1 MKVLPAFS
9 KVAIVFVIAGVGIL
23 ATVAA
28 KLLIVSPPSPEIPHA
43 EDLVTLDYQ
52 GDLNL
57 TEASISGL
65 QLESLTS
72 DQPPLIVLSDL
83 LVENLNVEFL
93 GGYTASDFLLAEGTA
108 ADSSK
113 LAGLGYTYYLNASNL
128 YYGTVPL
135 VRLPDLSSLYLSSL
149 GGTLAGDLS
158 LNGHKLSGLQLVIF
172 SDGTIQTTA
181 QSTAAT
187 LVVCASNSKNTGRCD
202 YQAGGTADDVQIQ
215 AANDALS
222 SGGKIVLLEG
232 TYNITATITLS
243 SSVELIG
250 SGWSTILDVSGLSS
264 ASAIIVGDYG
274 VLKDV
279 KIQGDITPLTSIWR
293 GVGTGD
299 HSLIEHI
306 WINENDGG
314 ISTANKTN
322 VHIRDVYF
330 TQIHDSNGWANI
342 VGASGTSDGIFID
355 GIYAYHCDRALEVEN
370 GAKNFY
376 AKRGYLKTIK
386 VPGSYSF
393 VLDAHTHE
401 GFGGVENVVYEDFYL
416 EDTDG
421 ITATG
426 AGSDISKNITF
437 RNITMVNSDVSAGRS
452 TVTIAAAEK
461 VMVDGLYIT
470 NTNSDDNLDVGSNS
484 VNIIF
489 NNVDMLGAGRVDL
502 GINGTNVTLQ
512 NSRFKSTLD
521 SGYTLSISGSG
532 SHVLVKNVHLYDCQG
547 YGGILASTPIPSYV
561 TIKDSLIEMHATSPG
576 SYGINGSVFRV
587 LNNRILGS
595 PTSTGISISANGSII
610 TGNYITGGSY
620 YGDIWIRSGSSNI
633 EIYQNELVEHKIYDE
648 GTGTKVYRNTGYV
661 TENSGTATVA
671 SGQTTI
677 DVTHGLAITPSINDI
692 NVVPTNNLGSAAKY
706 WISDVGAST
715 FRINVDVDPGA
726 TTATFSWQI
735 GSY

>member
-93 GGYTASDFLLAEGTA
+93 GGYAASDFLLAEGTA

-181 QSTAAT
+181 QATTAT
-187 LVVCASNSKNTGRCD
+187 LVVCASNSRNTGRCD
-202 YQAGGTADDVQIQ
+202 YQADGTDDQVQIQ
-215 AANDALS
+215 AAIDALPSGGGTVVLGEGTFHCGGAVTLKEYTSLTGQGIDRTNLSIETEISSFIITNPPVGTYYSGVGLYDMTIKATQRTTSHLVNLIRIQNTYISNIYIDGGGKSDASLGSALYIAGGRWLNLNNIWASNFYDDGIAISNSWYINLNNVFVRNSAGTYSGS
-222 SGGKIVLLEG
+222 SGIEIDDGAKEINVNNVYGEG
-232 TYNITATITLS
+232 TNNAVVTLHAHSGKSGPQKITASNLFGKDSWAVVSVSGPDSTNKTKAIEITNFTGDNSMGFHVGANVEGITTRGGKVVNTGSNYGGWITATE
-243 SSVELIG
+243 SVNVLIEDFSAIDGSTYGIRIDG
-250 SGWSTILDVSGLSS
+250 SGANSKNIK
-264 ASAIIVGDYG
+264 
-274 VLKDV
+274 LKD
-279 KIQGDITPLTSIWR
+279 IFLERTSS
-293 GVGTGD
+293 G
-299 HSLIEHI
+299 
-306 WINENDGG
+306 
-314 ISTANKTN
+314 
-322 VHIRDVYF
+322 Y
-330 TQIHDSNGWANI
+330 NG
-342 VGASGTSDGIFID
+342 
-355 GIYAYHCDRALEVEN
+355 GIYATAPTTISIIDSEVYGNWQSGIRADGTTLRVY
-370 GAKNFY
+370 GFITDV
-376 AKRGYLKTIK
+376 TI
-386 VPGSYSF
+386 
-393 VLDAHTHE
+393 
-401 GFGGVENVVYEDFYL
+401 
-416 EDTDG
+416 G
-421 ITATG
+421 ISAATG
-426 AGSDISKNITF
+426 TPAGIFKDCKIDSTYALLLYDSGNRISGCDFSGSTNVFHASSDQDQIFF
-437 RNITMVNSDVSAGRS
+437 RNV
-452 TVTIAAAEK
+452 
-461 VMVDGLYIT
+461 
-470 NTNSDDNLDVGSNS
+470 
-484 VNIIF
+484 
-489 NNVDMLGAGRVDL
+489 
-502 GINGTNVTLQ
+502 
-512 NSRFKSTLD
+512 
-521 SGYTLSISGSG
+521 
-532 SHVLVKNVHLYDCQG
+532 
-547 YGGILASTPIPSYV
+547 
-561 TIKDSLIEMHATSPG
+561 
-576 SYGINGSVFRV
+576 
-587 LNNRILGS
+587 
-595 PTSTGISISANGSII
+595 
-610 TGNYITGGSY
+610 
-620 YGDIWIRSGSSNI
+620 
-633 EIYQNELVEHKIYDE
+633 
-648 GTGTKVYRNTGYV
+648 GYV
-661 TENSGTATVA
+661 TENSGTATVV

-692 NVVPTNNLGSAAKY
+692 NVVPTNNLGSATKY